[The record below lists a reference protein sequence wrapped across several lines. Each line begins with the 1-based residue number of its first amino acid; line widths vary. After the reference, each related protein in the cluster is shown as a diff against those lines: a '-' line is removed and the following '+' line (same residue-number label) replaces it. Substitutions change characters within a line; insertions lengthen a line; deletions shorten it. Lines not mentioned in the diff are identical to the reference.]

1 MPWNPGLTQ
10 LRDLLAELYP
20 TIQLSREVVE
30 MAGLPASRIAFN
42 PAAKSNWHNILK
54 EAQRRNKVGAI
65 VAVACEEYPEMRG
78 KLTQAELASRGEAI
92 APVVASPSTS
102 ATSAAVVRDLLLA
115 AFTADNL
122 RRLFVYTSNMDLKP
136 VVNEFGPNDSLASLA
151 DKAIIYCQKKDLL
164 PALLAEVKAANP
176 RQYAR
181 FEPLL

>member
-30 MAGLPASRIAFN
+30 QAGLPTSRIAFD

-65 VAVACEEYPEMRG
+65 VAVACQEYPEMRE
-78 KLTQAELASRGEAI
+78 KLTQAEQASRGEAL
-92 APVVASPSTS
+92 APVVSSSTP
-102 ATSAAVVRDLLLA
+102 AVSAAVVRELLLA
-115 AFTADNL
+115 AFTTDDL
-122 RRLFVYTSNMDLKP
+122 RRLFVYTSNAALRP
-136 VVNEFGPNDSLASLA
+136 VVNEFSPNDGPASLA
-151 DKAIIYCQKKDLL
+151 DKAIIYCQKRDLL
-164 PALLAEVKAANP
+164 PALLREVQKANP